1 MTYLEP
7 QLGEIPAPVAQATT
21 TPFWEG
27 CAERRLLFLR
37 CASCGHA
44 LHPPAVA
51 CSHCG
56 GRQLAWEQSGGR
68 GTVYSWTRIW
78 RPQTPAFVVPYVAII
93 VELDEGWS
101 LVSNLIGCDSDE
113 GAIGMRVEV
122 DFHAIAGGAV
132 LPYFRPLAGGS
143 P

>member
-7 QLGEIPAPVAQATT
+7 QLGDIPAPVAQASTKA
-21 TPFWEG
+21 FWDG

-37 CASCGHA
+37 CAACGQA

-51 CSHCG
+51 CSHCA
-56 GRQLAWEQSGGR
+56 GRELVWEQSAGR

-93 VELDEGWS
+93 VELSEGWS
-101 LVSNLIGCDSDE
+101 LISNLIGCDSGDA
-113 GAIGMRVEV
+113 AIGMHVEV
-122 DFHAIAGGAV
+122 DFHAIASGAV
-132 LPYFRPLAGGS
+132 LPYFRPLAES
-143 P
+143 PT